1 MINLKP
7 IKLDLG
13 RETLADFGKKNKV
26 SRTIDAYE
34 EILEDLFLIRNPRFK
49 FQRDHAAE
57 FEAFLAE
64 HAAGKPLQEAGSW
77 FYFPWNG
84 YLVHYLPDEMHQ
96 EVRTARNKNIIT
108 AEEQKKFYNF
118 RIAVAGMSVGS
129 HPALTIALMG
139 GARSMKLADPDV
151 ISASNLNRIRYDF
164 TRIGENKCAVAV
176 EQIYQLNPYAEVSA
190 YTDGVTADNV
200 HEFLEGVDLLIEEI
214 DNLEMKIV
222 LHNEAGRRGIPV
234 IMATDNGDN
243 AIVDIERYDLDKNTE
258 IFNGVVGKLTVDEFR
273 KIPPQEMP
281 KMATKI
287 AGPKIVV
294 PRMLTSLL
302 QVGRTIYSWP
312 QLGDAAT
319 LAGVAI
325 AYLTKR
331 LALGEKV
338 KTGKLEINLDAI
350 FDPDYDTVSAK
361 AERENIRADFLK
373 TIGLEI

>member
-7 IKLDLG
+7 IKLDLSK
-13 RETLADFGKKNKV
+13 ESVASFKKNNKV
-26 SRTIDAYE
+26 AHVVDAYE

-49 FQRDHAAE
+49 FERDHSKE
-57 FEAFLAE
+57 FKEFLAE
-64 HAAGKPLQEAGSW
+64 HADGKPLEQAGSW
-77 FYFPWNG
+77 FYFPWNES
-84 YLVHYLPDEMHQ
+84 LVHYLPDEMHQ

-108 AEEQKKFYNF
+108 ADEQKKFYDF
-118 RIAVAGMSVGS
+118 RVAVAGMSVGS

-139 GARSMKLADPDV
+139 GARSMKLADLDI

-164 TRIGENKCAVAV
+164 TRIGQNKCAVAV
-176 EQIYQLNPYAEVSA
+176 EQIYQLNPYAEISA
-190 YTDGVTADNV
+190 FTDGVTADNV
-200 HEFLEGVDLLIEEI
+200 HEFLTDVDLLIEEI
-214 DNLEMKIV
+214 DNLEMKII
-222 LHNEAGRRGIPV
+222 LHNEAGKRGIPV

-243 AIVDIERYDLDKNTE
+243 AIVDIERYDLDKDTE

-287 AGPKIVV
+287 AGPKVVV

-302 QVGRTIYSWP
+302 QVGRTLYSWP

-331 LALGEKV
+331 LALGQKV

-350 FDPDYDTVSAK
+350 FDPDYDSAPVK
-361 AERENIRADFLK
+361 AEREKIRADFMK
-373 TIGLEI
+373 TIGLED